1 MTSLEDKQRW
11 IAGAKMFSGR
21 PDPIW
26 TISQET
32 AGKLLRLWDR
42 LMPHRGAIP
51 TPPGLGYRGCFLQ
64 ERQLDRRWETYEG
77 VVSLGAETRSDPHR
91 SFESALLNT
100 APPNSGI
107 SASVVLNKR

>member
-11 IAGAKMFSGR
+11 IAGAKIFSGR

-26 TISQET
+26 TISQEI
-32 AGKLLRLWDR
+32 AGKLLRVWDR
-42 LMPHRGAIP
+42 LTPHRGAIP

-64 ERQLDRRWETYEG
+64 ERQLDRRWEAYEG
-77 VVSLGAETRSDPHR
+77 VVSLGAEIRSDPHR

>member
-26 TISQET
+26 TISQEI
-32 AGKLLRLWDR
+32 AGKLLRVWDR
-42 LMPHRGAIP
+42 LTPHRGAIP

-64 ERQLDRRWETYEG
+64 ERQLDRRWETYQG

>member
-1 MTSLEDKQRW
+1 MENKQQW
-11 IAGAKMFSGR
+11 IAGVKIFSGR

-26 TISQET
+26 TINEET
-32 AGKLLRLWDR
+32 AGKLLRVWGG
-42 LMPHRGAIP
+42 LMPHRGPIL

-64 ERQLDRRWETYEG
+64 ERQLDRRWEAYEG
-77 VVSLGAETRSDPHR
+77 VVSLGAEIRSDPHR

-107 SASVVLNKR
+107 SASVVLNNR

>member
-1 MTSLEDKQRW
+1 MTPLANKQQW

-26 TISQET
+26 TISYQT

-42 LMPHRGAIP
+42 LTPHRGP
-51 TPPGLGYRGCFLQ
+51 KLTPPGLGYRGCFLQ
-64 ERQLDRRWETYEG
+64 ERHLDRRWEAYEG
-77 VVSLGAETRSDPHR
+77 VVSLGAEIRSDPHR

-100 APPNSGI
+100 APLNSRI
-107 SASVVLNKR
+107 SASVLNNR

>member
-1 MTSLEDKQRW
+1 MTSLEDQQRW

-26 TISQET
+26 TISQEI
-32 AGKLLRLWDR
+32 AGKLLRVWDR
-42 LMPHRGAIP
+42 LTPHRGAIP